1 VLGTHADRL
10 GVLPAEYGHRTL
22 LLVVGVEVVVGSDQ
36 LRPTEAEPRIAGSA
50 PGRTGEV
57 RGMQIAKDAVLD
69 FLRSHGREGD
79 VPDAQRELP
88 DEVDPNRDSGVL
100 DRLGI
105 DGHELLAALPE
116 SVRNVIPDELEERLG
131 NFGV

>member
-1 VLGTHADRL
+1 
-10 GVLPAEYGHRTL
+10 
-22 LLVVGVEVVVGSDQ
+22 
-36 LRPTEAEPRIAGSA
+36 
-50 PGRTGEV
+50 
-57 RGMQIAKDAVLD
+57 MQIAKDAVLD